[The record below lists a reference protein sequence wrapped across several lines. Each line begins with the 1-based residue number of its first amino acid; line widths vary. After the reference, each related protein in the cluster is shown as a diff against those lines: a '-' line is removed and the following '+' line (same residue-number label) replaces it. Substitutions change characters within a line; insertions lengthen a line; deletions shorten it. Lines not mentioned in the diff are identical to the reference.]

1 MPSETIAL
9 EEYLKPTPTIDSDH
23 PEIIAYAQKV
33 TEGLKTPREKA
44 VALYYAVRDLV
55 MYDMNVEV
63 FTREVFKASACLK
76 AKRTFCIPKAVLLA
90 ATARAVGIPS
100 RLGFA
105 DVTNHLATPKMLEQ
119 LGSDYFAFH
128 GYTDLFIDGKWV
140 KATPAFNERLCRFF
154 KIKPLEFDGIHDSVF
169 HEFSSDGKK
178 HMEYLHEHGTFA
190 DMPFELM
197 IQTFRR
203 HYPHWFES
211 GGSMTQDPAWAE
223 MLPAN
228 TVKNSN

>member
-1 MPSETIAL
+1 MSPETTVAGEYLAATETIN
-9 EEYLKPTPTIDSDH
+9 SDH
-23 PEIIAYAQKV
+23 PEVVAYALKI
-33 TEGLKTPREKA
+33 TAGLNTDREKA

-63 FTREVFKASACLK
+63 FTRDIFKASVCLK
-76 AKRTFCIPKAVLLA
+76 AKRSFCIPKAVLLA

-119 LGSDYFAFH
+119 LGGDYFAFH
-128 GYTDLFIDGKWV
+128 GYTDLYIEGKWV

-154 KIKPLEFDGIHDSVF
+154 KIKPLEFDGLSDSVF

-178 HMEYLHEHGTFA
+178 HMEYLHDHGTFG
-190 DMPFELM
+190 
-197 IQTFRR
+197 R
-203 HYPHWFES
+203 H
-211 GGSMTQDPAWAE
+211 A
-223 MLPAN
+223 
-228 TVKNSN
+228 V

>member
-1 MPSETIAL
+1 MLSETATL
-9 EEYLKPTPTIDSDH
+9 ETYLAPTETIDSDH
-23 PEIIAYAQKV
+23 PEVVAFAM
-33 TEGLKTPREKA
+33 KTTAGITTQREKA
-44 VALYYAVRDLV
+44 IALYYTVRDLV

-63 FTREVFKASACLK
+63 FTRDIFKASSCLK

-90 ATARAVGIPS
+90 ASARAVGIPS

-119 LGSDYFAFH
+119 LGGDYFAFH

-154 KIKPLEFDGIHDSVF
+154 KIKPLEFDGLSDSVF

-178 HMEYLHEHGTFA
+178 HMEYLYDHGTFA
-190 DMPFELM
+190 DMPFDLM
-197 IQTFRR
+197 IATFRR
-203 HYPHWFES
+203 HYPHWFEP
-211 GGSMTQDPAWAE
+211 GGAMAMGHW
-223 MLPAN
+223 
-228 TVKNSN
+228 KNSN